1 MVTIPRRQRRCQWQQ
16 SMFPMGCI
24 GWMMATTAVPSEAAV
39 ETNAMEAIAMV
50 TAMADVRPDR
60 PGSLFMVRF
69 MTF

>member
-1 MVTIPRRQRRCQWQQ
+1 MGGAVGADAVEVDRWTMVNHFETPTSVQWQQ

-50 TAMADVRPDR
+50 AAMA
-60 PGSLFMVRF
+60 
-69 MTF
+69 